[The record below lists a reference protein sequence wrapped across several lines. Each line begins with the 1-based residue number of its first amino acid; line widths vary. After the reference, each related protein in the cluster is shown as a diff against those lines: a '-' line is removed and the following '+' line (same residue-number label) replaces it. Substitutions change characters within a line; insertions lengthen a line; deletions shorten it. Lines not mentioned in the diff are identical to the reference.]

1 MFRFFLTTSLIALAA
16 PSFADTFTAQARVD
30 TVTIYP
36 GLATVTRQVTLDLPA
51 GQHEIIV
58 PGMPQG
64 LATEGLRLAAPAGTQ
79 VGAVNLA
86 FDRLPVTPDQS
97 APEIVAARD
106 EVERLEAVLRDR
118 AAEIAQIRLRVQAAD
133 EQIAFLQS
141 LSQASAGEAL
151 TAASVADIRALAQMV
166 GSETLVAREAAFV
179 AEQEAKA
186 AELARKDDVEAL
198 QDAQQALAALL
209 QPAQDGSVLTF
220 TLAVAEPGEVT
231 VDVSSVE
238 GFANWSPVYD
248 MRLTTGDDA
257 ALDIDRAVVISQQ
270 TGQDWDDVQLILS
283 TARPGEQTGPSGVWA
298 PLRRIISEDA
308 LERERGVVMMSDSVQ
323 SLSRAMIGEATEEV
337 MAASAPMT
345 AQADFSGAT
354 VTYIYP
360 GRVDIRNGVEDL
372 RLPLDTLNF
381 DADVWAEAVPSRD
394 QIAYRMAE
402 FTNDTG
408 EVMLPGQALVF
419 ADGTMIGFSQLP
431 LLAAGADTE
440 MGFGPLD
447 GLRLTRAVPN
457 KSEGDVGVFTT
468 TNQLTE
474 QAVMT
479 VENLTGQDWDVKLRD
494 AIPYSEQDDLEVEFT
509 ASPAVTRTNPD
520 GMRGILE
527 WDLDLAAGDQ
537 QSVTLEYQL
546 KWPSGFVLR

>member
-1 MFRFFLTTSLIALAA
+1 
-16 PSFADTFTAQARVD
+16 
-30 TVTIYP
+30 
-36 GLATVTRQVTLDLPA
+36 
-51 GQHEIIV
+51 
-58 PGMPQG
+58 
-64 LATEGLRLAAPAGTQ
+64 
-79 VGAVNLA
+79 
-86 FDRLPVTPDQS
+86 
-97 APEIVAARD
+97 
-106 EVERLEAVLRDR
+106 
-118 AAEIAQIRLRVQAAD
+118 
-133 EQIAFLQS
+133 
-141 LSQASAGEAL
+141 
-151 TAASVADIRALAQMV
+151 
-166 GSETLVAREAAFV
+166 
-179 AEQEAKA
+179 
-186 AELARKDDVEAL
+186 
-198 QDAQQALAALL
+198 
-209 QPAQDGSVLTF
+209 
-220 TLAVAEPGEVT
+220 LAVAEAGEVT

-248 MRLTTGDDA
+248 MRLTTGDEA

-283 TARPGEQTGPSGVWA
+283 TARPGEQTAPSGVWA
-298 PLRRIISEDA
+298 PLRRIISEDE
-308 LERERGVVMMSDSVQ
+308 LERERGVIMMSDSVQ
-323 SLSRAMIGEATEEV
+323 SLSRSMVGSLTEEV
-337 MAASAPMT
+337 MEAPMVVT

-354 VTYIYP
+354 VTYVYP

-372 RLPLDTLNF
+372 RLPLDTLSF
-381 DADVWAEAVPSRD
+381 EADVWAEAAPSRD

-419 ADGTMIGFSQLP
+419 ADGTMIGFGQLP

-447 GLRLTRAVPN
+447 GLRLTRAVPS

-479 VENLTGQDWDVKLRD
+479 VENLTGQDWAVKLRD

-509 ASPAVTRTNPD
+509 ASPVVTRRDPD

-527 WDLDLAAGDQ
+527 WDLDVAAGDKQ
-537 QSVTLEYQL
+537 EVTLDYKL
-546 KWPSGFVLR
+546 TWPSGFVLR

>member
-1 MFRFFLTTSLIALAA
+1 MFRLFLTTSIIALTA
-16 PSFADTFTAQARVD
+16 PALAETFTGEARVD

-36 GLATVTRQVTLDLPA
+36 GLATVMRQVTLDLPA
-51 GQHEIIV
+51 GQHTIVV
-58 PGMPQG
+58 PGMPEG
-64 LATEGLRLAAPAGTQ
+64 LSTEGLRLAAPAGTQ

-97 APEIVAARD
+97 APAIVAARD

-118 AAEIAQIRLRVQAAD
+118 DAAIAQIRLRVQAAE
-133 EQIAFLQS
+133 EQITFLQS

-151 TAASVADIRALAQMV
+151 GAASIADIQALAQMV
-166 GSETLVAREAAFV
+166 GSETLTVREAAFA
-179 AEQEAKA
+179 AEQEAQA
-186 AELARKDDVEAL
+186 AERARKDDVEAL
-198 QDAQQALAALL
+198 EDARQALAALL
-209 QPAQDGSVLTF
+209 APEQRGAVLTF
-220 TLAVAEPGEVT
+220 TLAVAEAGEVT
-231 VDVSSVE
+231 VDVISVE

-270 TGQDWDDVQLILS
+270 TGQDWNDVQLILS
-283 TARPGEQTGPSGVWA
+283 TARPGEQIAPSGVWP
-298 PLRRIISEDA
+298 PLRRIISEDE
-308 LERERGVVMMSDSVQ
+308 LDRERGNLMMPDQVESFSRSTIGALPEPVM
-323 SLSRAMIGEATEEV
+323 E
-337 MAASAPMT
+337 APMATT
-345 AQADFSGAT
+345 AKADFSGAT

-381 DADVWAEAVPSRD
+381 DADVWAEAVPSSD
-394 QIAYRMAE
+394 QNAYRMAE

-419 ADGTMIGFSQLP
+419 ADGTMIGFTRLP

-447 GLRLTRAVPN
+447 GLRLTRAVPS
-457 KSEGDVGVFTT
+457 KSEGDVGVFTSA
-468 TNQLTE
+468 NQLTE

-479 VENLTGQDWDVKLRD
+479 VENLTGQDWAVKLRD

-509 ASPAVTRTNPD
+509 ASPAVTRRDPE
-520 GMRGILE
+520 GARGVLE
-527 WDLDLAAGDQ
+527 WDLDVAAGETQ
-537 QSVTLEYQL
+537 EVTLEYTL
-546 KWPSGFVLR
+546 TWPSGYVLR